1 MKISNDKKIAPP
13 SGNRTAGGAVIST
26 QKRVVGHMVRYY
38 CRAHHMDREKS
49 DGLCDECRKLLR
61 YAYTRL
67 DKCPYGDSKP
77 NCSSCRIHCYK
88 RDMKEAIKAV
98 MRYSGPRMIFYAPL
112 DAVVYILR
120 KIKFLII
127 KPAPKGKRKKR

>member
-1 MKISNDKKIAPP
+1 MKSTREKMTAPP
-13 SGNRTAGGAVIST
+13 AGGAVISA
-26 QKRVVGHMVRYY
+26 QKRVVGHMIRYY
-38 CRAHHMDREKS
+38 CDNHHRGRERS
-49 DGLCDECRKLLR
+49 EGLCDECRELLR

-98 MRYSGPRMIFYAPL
+98 MRYSGPRMIFYAPG
-112 DAVVYILR
+112 DMFVYLAR
-120 KIKFLII
+120 KISYAL
-127 KPAPKGKRKKR
+127 KKK

>member
-26 QKRVVGHMVRYY
+26 QKRVVGDMVRYY
-38 CRAHHMDREKS
+38 CRSHHKDREKS
-49 DGLCDECRKLLR
+49 DGLCDECRELLR

-98 MRYSGPRMIFYAPL
+98 MRYSGPRMIFYAPG
-112 DAVVYILR
+112 DMFVYLAR
-120 KIKFLII
+120 KISYAL
-127 KPAPKGKRKKR
+127 KKK

>member
-1 MKISNDKKIAPP
+1 MKSTREKMTAPP
-13 SGNRTAGGAVIST
+13 AGGAVISA
-26 QKRVVGHMVRYY
+26 QKRVVGHMIRYY
-38 CRAHHMDREKS
+38 CDNHHRGRERDT
-49 DGLCDECRKLLR
+49 DGLCDECRELLR

-98 MRYSGPRMIFYAPL
+98 MRYSGPRMIFYAPG
-112 DAVVYILR
+112 DMFVYLAR
-120 KIKFLII
+120 KISYAL
-127 KPAPKGKRKKR
+127 KKK